1 MACTGRAIRPFSSWI
16 KEMNQLPRLAGDD
29 SGSCLTEHKLLVVL
43 IGIAI
48 FLAAM
53 DLGATLYHFFQEG
66 QAHNAL

>member
-1 MACTGRAIRPFSSWI
+1 
-16 KEMNQLPRLAGDD
+16 MNQLPRLAGDD